1 MQFAAV
7 KGIVNLNEMASFVYD
22 INETYESHMNE
33 HMKVLEE

>member
-22 INETYESHMNE
+22 INEHSFRKING
-33 HMKVLEE
+33 

>member
-22 INETYESHMNE
+22 INE
-33 HMKVLEE
+33 HMKVSER